1 MSHADHHR
9 PGMGGG
15 GGRDGRILEVEF
27 LSDDE
32 SSHEN
37 IDWQHVHRRKFLDL
51 SMKEQWH
58 SDSGLLMSK
67 TPLQYASWFQ
77 KYDLKANTY
86 PNMGVSIWVSLVKKF
101 DWPSQVPPNILISSG
116 EGPSITFFHMEI
128 KAESSVNF
136 WLYIQNKNTTKQT
149 QHKTHYK

>member
-9 PGMGGG
+9 PGMGA
-15 GGRDGRILEVEF
+15 GRDGRILEVEF

-58 SDSGLLMSK
+58 CDYWCQKHFYNMWADSEIRFEGK
-67 TPLQYASWFQ
+67 HI
-77 KYDLKANTY
+77 KH
-86 PNMGVSIWVSLVKKF
+86 NMGVSIWVSLVKKF
-101 DWPSQVPPNILISSG
+101 DWPSQVPPNILISLG
-116 EGPSITFFHMEI
+116 AGPSIIFFHMEI
-128 KAESSVNF
+128 KAESSANF
-136 WLYIQNKNTTKQT
+136 WLYIQNKNNTTNT